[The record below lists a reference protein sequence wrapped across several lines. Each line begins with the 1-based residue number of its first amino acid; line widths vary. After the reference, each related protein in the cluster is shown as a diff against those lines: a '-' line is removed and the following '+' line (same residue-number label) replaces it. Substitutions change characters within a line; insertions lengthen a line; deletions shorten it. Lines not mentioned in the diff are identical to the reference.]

1 MAAAAGRR
9 FCDAR
14 HSRAVKAVPEADPP
28 APHTGR
34 NTAIRNAAGE
44 HMRSLITGFLAG
56 LLVCPLLSAAGPND
70 PDEKGIEENV
80 QTLKQQVLELNRDLF
95 MLEEELLFP
104 SNTQVSVFVSMDVGE
119 FFALDSVQIKI
130 DDKEVANYLYTK
142 REVEALVRGGVQRI
156 HIGNLRTGEHELVA
170 FFTGK
175 GPHGRDYK
183 RGATATIDKSL
194 GPKYVELKIVDR
206 TSNQQP
212 EFEVREW

>member
-1 MAAAAGRR
+1 M
-9 FCDAR
+9 
-14 HSRAVKAVPEADPP
+14 KALFR
-28 APHTGR
+28 G
-34 NTAIRNAAGE
+34 I
-44 HMRSLITGFLAG
+44 LAG
-56 LLVCPLLSAAGPND
+56 LLVWPCLLPADTESKVESGVN
-70 PDEKGIEENV
+70 EEV

-119 FFALDSVQIKI
+119 FFQLDSVQVKI
-130 DDKEVANYLYTK
+130 DGKEVADYLYTQ

-183 RGATATIDKSL
+183 RGATLKIQKGL
-194 GPKYVELKIVDR
+194 GPKYVELKIVDQ
-206 TSNQQP
+206 TSNFQP
-212 EFEVREW
+212 DFDIKEW

>member
-1 MAAAAGRR
+1 M
-9 FCDAR
+9 
-14 HSRAVKAVPEADPP
+14 KALFRGIL
-28 APHTGR
+28 T
-34 NTAIRNAAGE
+34 
-44 HMRSLITGFLAG
+44 G
-56 LLVCPLLSAAGPND
+56 LLVWPCLLPADTESAVESGVN
-70 PDEKGIEENV
+70 EEV

-119 FFALDSVQIKI
+119 FFQLDSVQVKI
-130 DDKEVANYLYTK
+130 DGKEVADYLYTQ

-183 RGATATIDKSL
+183 RGTTLKIQKGL
-194 GPKYVELKIVDR
+194 GPKYVELKIVDQ
-206 TSNQQP
+206 TSNFQP
-212 EFEVREW
+212 DFDIKEW